1 MAVWDQGGRN
11 RGDSVC
17 SSSRNRRLEV
27 FLGRIRGVGRPRPRA
42 SVGARCGAYSLVYQ
56 GVSSSDDN
64 RDPVV
69 TVRMPEELLEDLER
83 LRPLLK
89 QLPEYRAVKLTRST
103 LVRLA
108 VAHGLERLRAVLK
121 ERVDDQMQVDLLEPK
136 QHTLLGD

>member
-1 MAVWDQGGRN
+1 MRRVCVW
-11 RGDSVC
+11 
-17 SSSRNRRLEV
+17 
-27 FLGRIRGVGRPRPRA
+27 
-42 SVGARCGAYSLVYQ
+42 YTK

-69 TVRMPEELLEDLER
+69 TVRMPEGLLEDLER

-89 QLPEYRAVKLTRST
+89 QLPEYRGETLTRSM

-121 ERVDDQMQVDLLEPK
+121 ERVDDELQVDLLEPR
-136 QHTLLGD
+136 QHTLLGDD

>member
-1 MAVWDQGGRN
+1 MRRVCVW
-11 RGDSVC
+11 
-17 SSSRNRRLEV
+17 
-27 FLGRIRGVGRPRPRA
+27 
-42 SVGARCGAYSLVYQ
+42 YTK

-89 QLPEYRAVKLTRST
+89 QLPEYREETLTRSM

-108 VAHGLERLRAVLK
+108 VAHGVERLRAVLK
-121 ERVDDQMQVDLLEPK
+121 ERVDDELQVDLLDPRQEK
-136 QHTLLGD
+136 LIQEE

>member
-1 MAVWDQGGRN
+1 M
-11 RGDSVC
+11 
-17 SSSRNRRLEV
+17 SS
-27 FLGRIRGVGRPRPRA
+27 P
-42 SVGARCGAYSLVYQ
+42 
-56 GVSSSDDN
+56 DDT

-121 ERVDDQMQVDLLEPK
+121 ERVDDALQVDLLEPK
-136 QHTLLGD
+136 QHRLLGDD

>member
-1 MAVWDQGGRN
+1 M
-11 RGDSVC
+11 
-17 SSSRNRRLEV
+17 
-27 FLGRIRGVGRPRPRA
+27 
-42 SVGARCGAYSLVYQ
+42 VYQ